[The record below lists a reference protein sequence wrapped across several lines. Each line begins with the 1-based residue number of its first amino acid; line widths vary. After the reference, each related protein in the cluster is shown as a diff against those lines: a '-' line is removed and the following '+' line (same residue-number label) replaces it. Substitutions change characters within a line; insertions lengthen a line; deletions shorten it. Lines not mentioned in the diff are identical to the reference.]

1 MLKGETPKCLNA
13 WWMQECINERLNEW
27 MDGQMDGWTHE
38 WTDEW
43 KAIMGEYTI
52 KDWNKKKSTKLN
64 EHWNVW
70 MLDWMNACMHAY
82 MNALND
88 EWAEGM
94 THNERNKWMQI
105 CMKEWVAEW
114 LKKTLWTID
123 SDSYMIQ

>member
-1 MLKGETPKCLNA
+1 MNTPSKTGTR
-13 WWMQECINERLNEW
+13 ER
-27 MDGQMDGWTHE
+27 Q
-38 WTDEW
+38 
-43 KAIMGEYTI
+43 
-52 KDWNKKKSTKLN
+52 SKLN
-64 EHWNVW
+64 EHWNEW

-114 LKKTLWTID
+114 LKKETFV
-123 SDSYMIQ
+123 IQ